1 MNKTII
7 AHSSLEMEE
16 IGIDLASMLTDG
28 IVVSLVG
35 PLGAGKTTLVKGI
48 AKGLLITDIVVS
60 PSYLLARD
68 YYGRLALH
76 HLDAYRISSLGE
88 LAEVG
93 LDQLL
98 PPAEGVTVIEWPNRI
113 EGIVEISDIVIRIIL
128 LEDGKREVAIAKE

>member
-7 AHSSLEMEE
+7 AHNSLEMEE

-35 PLGAGKTTLVKGI
+35 PLGAGKTTMVKGI

-68 YYGRLALH
+68 YFGQLALH
-76 HLDAYRISSLGE
+76 HLDAYRINSLKE
-88 LAEVG
+88 LVEVG
-93 LDQLL
+93 LDQFL

-113 EGIVEISDIVIRIIL
+113 KGIVEISDIVIRIAL
-128 LEDGKREVAIAKE
+128 LEDGKREVAIARE

>member
-7 AHSSLEMEE
+7 AHNSLEMEE

-35 PLGAGKTTLVKGI
+35 PLGAGKTTMVKGI

-68 YYGRLALH
+68 YFGQLALH
-76 HLDAYRISSLGE
+76 HVDAYRINSLKE
-88 LAEVG
+88 LVEVG
-93 LDQLL
+93 LDQFL

-113 EGIVEISDIVIRIIL
+113 KGIVEISDIVIRIAL
-128 LEDGKREVAIAKE
+128 LEDGKREVAIARE

>member
-1 MNKTII
+1 
-7 AHSSLEMEE
+7 MEE

>member
-16 IGIDLASMLTDG
+16 IGIDLASTLTDG

-48 AKGLLITDIVVS
+48 AKGLLITNIVVS

-98 PPAEGVTVIEWPNRI
+98 PPAEGVTIIEWPNRI

-128 LEDGKREVAIAKE
+128 LEDGKREVAIARE